1 MGTTHTAAE
10 IADFGSVC
18 DWNGDMC
25 GVDMNRDDAQEY
37 YNSII
42 KMYAEWG
49 VDFIKVDDI
58 ARPYHKAEI
67 EGVQN
72 AIQASGRDIILS
84 LSPGEA
90 PLKEAK
96 HLNEYAHMWRM
107 TDDFGTVGNSL
118 KRCLTIAVIGFRMC
132 VTAVIPTAICCRLAE

>member
-1 MGTTHTAAE
+1 
-10 IADFGSVC
+10 
-18 DWNGDMC
+18 MC
-25 GVDMNRDDAQEY
+25 GVDMSRDGAQEY

-96 HLNEYAHMWRM
+96 HLNEYAHMWR
-107 TDDFGTVGNSL
+107 DRRFLGRLGT
-118 KRCLTIAVIGFRMC
+118 A
-132 VTAVIPTAICCRLAE
+132 